1 MEDFYAMFKIE
12 DAPTGTTKCNWC
24 GEFIKKSTLRLRFAP
39 PKGYNF
45 YWHQDCGI
53 KYLEGLKI
61 MLQKGKKGQIGRK
74 EADKARKDAGL

>member
-1 MEDFYAMFKIE
+1 MFRIE
-12 DAPTGTTKCNWC
+12 NTPTNSTKCSWC
-24 GEFIKKSTLRLRFAP
+24 DELIKKDELRLRFAP

-61 MLQKGKKGQIGRK
+61 LLKKGEKGKIGRK
-74 EADKARKDAGL
+74 DHNHKNIS